1 MTTDTENKGI
11 VERALAQLVGTG
23 DVDELA
29 PLLSDDFVHH
39 RPDSTSSTKSEWLA
53 AVRAVPLDDLRVE
66 VHHVMADGDHVMMH
80 SRRRIAGDAGPG
92 IAGVDIWRLAD
103 GLIVEGWEII
113 EPVADAA
120 AHVVW
125 YAAAA
130 PAER

>member
-1 MTTDTENKGI
+1 MTTDTENRNI
-11 VERALAQLVGTG
+11 VERALARLVGTG
-23 DVDELA
+23 DVDALA

-39 RPDSTSSTKSEWLA
+39 RPDATSSTKEEWLA

-80 SRRRIAGDAGPG
+80 SRRWIPGAGQG

-120 AHVVW
+120 AHMAW
-125 YAAAA
+125 YEA
-130 PAER
+130 PAVREV